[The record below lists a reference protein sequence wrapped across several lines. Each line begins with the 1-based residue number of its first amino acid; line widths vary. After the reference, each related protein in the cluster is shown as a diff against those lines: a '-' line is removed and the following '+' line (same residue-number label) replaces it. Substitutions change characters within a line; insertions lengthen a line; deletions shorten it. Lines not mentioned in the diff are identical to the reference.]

1 MKIWMVA
8 TYKVNQLK
16 RLQENL
22 QNQNFDFYNPTIN
35 IVKDNL
41 SSKEEPLFPGYI
53 FIHANLDN
61 YQKIKYT
68 KGISNIIKFDK
79 NIAKLADEEILE
91 LRKIEKNSISDPIIQ
106 KIYVGQ
112 EGTMNDGPLKGSLIS
127 IASLPKNERINIFVH
142 ILGTK
147 RQVNASLSEIM
158 F

>member
-8 TYKVNQLK
+8 TYKINQLK

-22 QNQNFDFYNPTIN
+22 KNQDFNFYNPTIN

-41 SSKEEPLFPGYI
+41 SSLEEPLFPGYI
-53 FIHANLDN
+53 FIHTNLDN
-61 YQKIKYT
+61 YHKIKYT

-79 NIAKLADEEILE
+79 NIATLTDEEILE
-91 LRKIEKNSISDPIIQ
+91 LRKIEKNSISNPIIQ
-106 KIYVGQ
+106 KIHIGQ
-112 EGTMNDGPLKGSLIS
+112 EGTMIKGPLMGSLIS

-147 RQVNASLSEIM
+147 RKINASLGEIKL
-158 F
+158 

>member
-8 TYKVNQLK
+8 TYKINQLK

-22 QNQNFDFYNPTIN
+22 QNQHFNFYNPTIN

-41 SSKEEPLFPGYI
+41 SSIEELLFPGYI

-68 KGISNIIKFDK
+68 KGISNIIKFDQ
-79 NIAKLADEEILE
+79 NIATVTDEEILE

-106 KIYVGQ
+106 KIYIGQ
-112 EGTMNDGPLKGSLIS
+112 EGTMIEGPLRGSLIS

-147 RQVNASLSEIM
+147 RKVSASLSEIKL
-158 F
+158 

>member
-8 TYKVNQLK
+8 TYKINQLK

-22 QNQNFDFYNPTIN
+22 QNQHFNFYNPTIN

-41 SSKEEPLFPGYI
+41 SSIEEPLFPGYI

-79 NIAKLADEEILE
+79 NIATVTDEEILE

-106 KIYVGQ
+106 KIYIGQ
-112 EGTMNDGPLKGSLIS
+112 EGTMIEGPLRGSLIT

-147 RQVNASLSEIM
+147 RKVNASLSEIKL
-158 F
+158 

>member
-1 MKIWMVA
+1 M
-8 TYKVNQLK
+8 
-16 RLQENL
+16 
-22 QNQNFDFYNPTIN
+22 
-35 IVKDNL
+35 
-41 SSKEEPLFPGYI
+41 FPGYI

-79 NIAKLADEEILE
+79 NIATVTDEEILE

-106 KIYVGQ
+106 KIYIGQ
-112 EGTMNDGPLKGSLIS
+112 EGTMIEGPLRGSLIS

-147 RQVNASLSEIM
+147 RKVNASLSEIEL
-158 F
+158 

>member
-8 TYKVNQLK
+8 TYKINQLK

-22 QNQNFDFYNPTIN
+22 QNQDFNFYNPTIN
-35 IVKDNL
+35 IVKDTL
-41 SSKEEPLFPGYI
+41 SSIEEPLFPGYI
-53 FIHANLDN
+53 FIYANLDN

-79 NIAKLADEEILE
+79 NIATLTEEEILE
-91 LRKIEKNSISDPIIQ
+91 IKKIEKNSITDPIIQ
-106 KIYVGQ
+106 KIYIGQ
-112 EGTMNDGPLKGSLIS
+112 EGTMVEGPLKGSLIS

-147 RQVNASLSEIM
+147 RKINTSLSEIKL
-158 F
+158 